1 MGTDLLPA
9 AELVDELD
17 RIISGPNAKLDTVL
31 SYIPGLFGTSNK
43 ATYLGFRAIGLTVDQ
58 ALEVLQKDYSDYLR
72 WCEQSPEFRDFELN
86 HLPILQSR
94 VGADL
99 IRLAFL
105 RNMTMLMW
113 KDQEV
118 IMKSMTGRGLQD
130 MSDRDFTY
138 FRQIRRFYTT
148 SDLKALQSAVEPEKH
163 RANVLVLQIGNGRQ
177 FEVIDDGDEGQPQ
190 LSLIEG
196 QLEEAG

>member
-1 MGTDLLPA
+1 MPTDLIPA
-9 AELVDELD
+9 VELVDELD

-31 SYIPGLFGTSNK
+31 AYIPGLFGTSNK

-58 ALEVLQKDYSDYLR
+58 ALEVLQLSYPDYLR

-86 HLPILQSR
+86 NLPMLQSR

-118 IMKSMTGRGLQD
+118 IMRSMGPGGLATL
-130 MSDRDFTY
+130 SDRDFTY

-148 SDLKALQSAVEPEKH
+148 TDLKSLQAAIEPEKH
-163 RANVLVLQIGNGRQ
+163 RANVLVLQIGNGRK
-177 FEVIDDGDEGQPQ
+177 FEVVDDGDEGQPQ
-190 LSLIEG
+190 LTLIEG
-196 QLEEAG
+196 QSE

>member
-1 MGTDLLPA
+1 MVADIIPA
-9 AELVDELD
+9 VELVDELD

-31 SYIPGLFGTSNK
+31 AYIPGLFGTSNK

-58 ALEVLQKDYSDYLR
+58 ALEVLQLSYPDYLR

-86 HLPILQSR
+86 NLPMLQSR

-118 IMKSMTGRGLQD
+118 IMRSMGPGGLATL
-130 MSDRDFTY
+130 SDRDFTY

-148 SDLKALQSAVEPEKH
+148 TDLKSLQAAIEPEKH
-163 RANVLVLQIGNGRQ
+163 RANVLVLQIGNGQ
-177 FEVIDDGDEGQPQ
+177 KFEVVDDGDEGQPQ
-190 LSLIEG
+190 LTLIEG
-196 QLEEAG
+196 QSE

>member
-1 MGTDLLPA
+1 MVADIIPA
-9 AELVDELD
+9 VELVDELD

-31 SYIPGLFGTSNK
+31 AYIPGLFGTSNK

-58 ALEVLQKDYSDYLR
+58 ALEVLQLKYPDYLR

-86 HLPILQSR
+86 NLPMLQSR

-118 IMKSMTGRGLQD
+118 IMRSMGPGGLATL
-130 MSDRDFTY
+130 SDRDFTY

-148 SDLKALQSAVEPEKH
+148 TDLKSLQAAIEPEKH
-163 RANVLVLQIGNGRQ
+163 RANVLVLQIGNGQ
-177 FEVIDDGDEGQPQ
+177 KFEVVDDGDEGQPQ
-190 LSLIEG
+190 LTLIEG
-196 QLEEAG
+196 QSE